1 MRLGKLNQLSG
12 NVNPSENLQQLA
24 TQARQLE
31 AQAAGAL
38 QTGYHS
44 AQAGLLGSLLATTVI
59 PHGLKGLSRNAG
71 KTVARTSKAN
81 AKAQWL
87 RAGRNLLS
95 QSETVLRDI
104 SVNSRSLTPP
114 GNSSKLVLKL
124 NRVRR
129 VTDPVTFLS
138 TLAVVLDEVSR
149 YDLLWNRDIPQEL
162 ARRAE
167 MAEQER
173 SARAALR
180 AASPEVVRL
189 SESVDVYNRL
199 QIADSLQDH
208 PAVAE
213 SVLGATNTLLRQG
226 PDANRQAI
234 ASCRASIERLA
245 IELGGAGDWKESLR
259 KVATSETDQRTVIG
273 AWSYLSGKGAH
284 GGHDPT
290 RDEAEYG
297 LRITIAALTY
307 LKERR
312 RTSESGAAP
321 GP

>member
-1 MRLGKLNQLSG
+1 
-12 NVNPSENLQQLA
+12 VNPSENLQQLA
-24 TQARQLE
+24 TQARQLA

-44 AQAGLLGSLLATTVI
+44 AQAGLMGSLLATTVI
-59 PHGLKGLSRNAG
+59 PHGLKGLSRSAG

-87 RAGRNLLS
+87 QAGRNLLS
-95 QSETVLRDI
+95 QSESVFRDI
-104 SVNSRSLTPP
+104 SVNSLNLTPP

-129 VTDPVTFLS
+129 VTNPVTFLN
-138 TLAVVLDEVSR
+138 TLSVVLDEVSR

-167 MAEQER
+167 VAAEER

-180 AASPEVVRL
+180 ASSPEVVRL
-189 SESVDVYNRL
+189 SKTVDVYNRL
-199 QIADSLQDH
+199 QIADTLRDH
-208 PAVAE
+208 PAVSE
-213 SVLGATNTLLRQG
+213 SVLGAMDTLVRQG

-234 ASCRASIERLA
+234 ASCRAGIERLA
-245 IELGGAGDWKESLR
+245 VELGGVGDWKEALR
-259 KVATSETDQRTVIG
+259 KVVPSETDQRAIIG
-273 AWSYLSGKGAH
+273 SWNYLSGKGAH

-297 LRITIAALTY
+297 LRITISTLTY
-307 LKERR
+307 LNERGQAI
-312 RTSESGAAP
+312 ESKPAHDP
-321 GP
+321 